1 MAATTFRNLGRSLP
15 RQAEGSG
22 PLNER
27 SGRAERR
34 PGWHRRPRP
43 RPRPARGP
51 SAAALSAKRL
61 RGAGFCRPPLQ
72 PHDPGLG
79 PSSEMGLFKG
89 GVKCSEVVWVAPGPN
104 GWCFYGK
111 RLGPRDRATAPGQED
126 SHRHA
131 ADRADRGPP
140 APRSVRPNP
149 RPVATWSLSS
159 RSLEVCFPE
168 GADIGALR
176 WSRGPQTSPREG
188 FRQGSFFQSFSAQRG
203 LCGGGKSWRPSRT
216 APHSRVSP
224 CAHVVYVLVNACFSF
239 SC

>member
-1 MAATTFRNLGRSLP
+1 
-15 RQAEGSG
+15 
-22 PLNER
+22 
-27 SGRAERR
+27 
-34 PGWHRRPRP
+34 
-43 RPRPARGP
+43 
-51 SAAALSAKRL
+51 
-61 RGAGFCRPPLQ
+61 
-72 PHDPGLG
+72 
-79 PSSEMGLFKG
+79 MGLFKG

-203 LCGGGKSWRPSRT
+203 LRGGGKSWRPSRT

>member
-1 MAATTFRNLGRSLP
+1 
-15 RQAEGSG
+15 
-22 PLNER
+22 
-27 SGRAERR
+27 
-34 PGWHRRPRP
+34 
-43 RPRPARGP
+43 
-51 SAAALSAKRL
+51 
-61 RGAGFCRPPLQ
+61 
-72 PHDPGLG
+72 
-79 PSSEMGLFKG
+79 MGLFKG

-149 RPVATWSLSS
+149 RQVATWSLSS

-216 APHSRVSP
+216 APHSRSL
-224 CAHVVYVLVNACFSF
+224 HVHTSCTCWSTPASLSLVNLVFVTGVLAKNLDGRRKFIFLPCKNLSSRKEDSCSRGWIMTTGCFWKAFLSGG
-239 SC
+239 